1 MAIDT
6 YGELKQ
12 AIALWLNRNDMDT
25 PIIGTTATKS
35 VIDTLIELAERKIFR
50 EFRGPANEEMSEF
63 KYTSITGLTPTEDP
77 LVFTSNLITVPADM
91 LEVKSLFINRYP
103 LTYMDPFTFGR
114 KYAAVSYLPL
124 ENVELCPHF
133 TRMKSFFKVAG
144 NLKITIDNVTAPT
157 TFTHVPIAI
166 HYYRDLSGMNESTDS
181 NAVLQTNSD
190 LYLFGA
196 LSEAEAYLVNDAR
209 VALWSQKYE
218 EAMAKARD
226 YNHQIDYHAGP
237 LIMGGG

>member
-6 YGELKQ
+6 YGGLKQ

-25 PIIGTTATKS
+25 AVMGTTPTKS
-35 VIDTLIELAERKIFR
+35 IIDTLIELAERKIYR
-50 EFRGPANEEMSEF
+50 EFRGPANEEMAEF
-63 KYTSITGLTPTEDP
+63 KYTSLSGLTPTDNP
-77 LVFTSNLITVPADM
+77 LVFTSNLIEVPPDM
-91 LEVKSLFINRYP
+91 LELKSFFINNYP

-114 KYAAVSYLPL
+114 RYANINYQPL
-124 ENVELCPHF
+124 DNVMLCPHF
-133 TRMKSFFKVAG
+133 TREKSFFKVAG
-144 NLKITIDNVTAPT
+144 NIQITVDKADTPT
-157 TFTHVPIAI
+157 TFTHIPIVR
-166 HYYRDLSGMNESTDS
+166 HYYRDFSGMNDSTDT
-181 NAVLQTNSD
+181 NPVLQTNSD

-209 VALWSQKYE
+209 VALWAAKYE